1 MCLYVN
7 EFIEKDKSGAYRGV
21 TNGTL
26 TDQKG
31 PGDWESRRDVENVE
45 RDTGRFKG
53 LFSLLFRIVCGLPH
67 GFRGGFPL
75 SCMEAGIGLIGKS
88 TAAQ

>member
-1 MCLYVN
+1 MLMSSLKKTN
-7 EFIEKDKSGAYRGV
+7 PEAYRGV

-31 PGDWESRRDVENVE
+31 PGDWESQRDVENVE

-53 LFSLLFRIVCGLPH
+53 LFSLLFRIVCV
-67 GFRGGFPL
+67 GFRTASAVGFRCPV
-75 SCMEAGIGLIGKS
+75 
-88 TAAQ
+88 

>member
-7 EFIEKDKSGAYRGV
+7 ELIEKEKSRAYRRV

-26 TDQKG
+26 TDQK
-31 PGDWESRRDVENVE
+31 DWDDRKSRRVVEDVE

-53 LFSLLFRIVCGLPH
+53 LFSLLFRIVCGFPH
-67 GFRGGFPL
+67 GFRAGFPL
-75 SCMEAGIGLIGKS
+75 SCMEAGRHRFDW
-88 TAAQ
+88 